1 VTAPAR
7 PPGLPRERTEL
18 AWRRTGLAVATAAAV
33 AGRALYPVLA
43 TGAVVLGV
51 LGLVLAVLLLVGG
64 TRRSRHHG
72 VPGGG
77 FLAAV
82 VVGCVAIGIAA
93 LVVVVAVRI

>member
-1 VTAPAR
+1 VTAAAR

-33 AGRALYPVLA
+33 VSRALDPVLGA
-43 TGAVVLGV
+43 GAVVLGV
-51 LGLVLAVLLLVGG
+51 LGLGLAVLLLVGG
-64 TRRSRHHG
+64 TRRARGHE

-82 VVGCVAIGIAA
+82 VVACVVIGIAA
-93 LVVVVAVRI
+93 LALVVAVRV